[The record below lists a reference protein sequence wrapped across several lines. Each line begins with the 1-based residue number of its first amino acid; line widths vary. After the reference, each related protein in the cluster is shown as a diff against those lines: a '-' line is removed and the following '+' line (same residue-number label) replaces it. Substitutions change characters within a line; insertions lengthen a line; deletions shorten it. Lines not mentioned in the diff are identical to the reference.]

1 MCSCFSKAL
10 KSTGLLTSDP
20 RLRDCMRQIHQ
31 AIQESVGTAMMDQ
44 ELFRKWVENWLSNAK
59 HKRVCVC
66 MFSWYAAVA
75 SLIVYDLQ
83 LLCYMH
89 TLKPLTGEWYLNVPG
104 SLEIQAV
111 SSSCTHTHI
120 SSHLQIYDLTFCS
133 PAEVNTTR
141 HLFCLYVRVHAFCLS
156 VCEAKLC

>member
-83 LLCYMH
+83 LLGYMH

-111 SSSCTHTHI
+111 SSSCTHAHI
-120 SSHLQIYDLTFCS
+120 SSLTNSWPDFLFSSRGKYNS
-133 PAEVNTTR
+133 PPV
-141 HLFCLYVRVHAFCLS
+141 LFVCACTCVLLERVWS
-156 VCEAKLC
+156 